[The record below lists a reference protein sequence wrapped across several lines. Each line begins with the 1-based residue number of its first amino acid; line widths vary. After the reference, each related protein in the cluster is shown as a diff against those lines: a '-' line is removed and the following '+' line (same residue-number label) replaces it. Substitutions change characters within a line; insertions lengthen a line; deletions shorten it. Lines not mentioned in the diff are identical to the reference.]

1 MTLSSL
7 RPVTSSLRPSVTGPL
22 RHFVTFSLCLW
33 LLDAA
38 SAGAQ
43 VASWSRTYGGTSID
57 AATAIAP
64 TSDGGYVVAGGTNS
78 FGAGWS
84 DVWVLKLDGSG
95 NVVWQKTY
103 GGTGQDGASAIA
115 PTSDGGYVV
124 AGSTN
129 SFGASDDVW
138 VLKLDGQGNVV
149 WQKTYGGTS
158 FDAASAIV
166 PTSDGGYVVTA
177 EAVSFWV
184 SGAGA
189 SDVWVLK
196 LDGSG
201 NVVWQKAYGGTGID
215 AARAIAPTSDGGYV
229 VAGVTSSFG
238 AGDFDVWVLKLD
250 GQGNVVWQKTYGG
263 GQAGMGPRPLLRHRT
278 GAMSWRDQLIPSGPA
293 PLMSGS

>member
-1 MTLSSL
+1 
-7 RPVTSSLRPSVTGPL
+7 
-22 RHFVTFSLCLW
+22 
-33 LLDAA
+33 
-38 SAGAQ
+38 
-43 VASWSRTYGGTSID
+43 
-57 AATAIAP
+57 
-64 TSDGGYVVAGGTNS
+64 
-78 FGAGWS
+78 
-84 DVWVLKLDGSG
+84 LKLDGSG

-263 GQAGMGPRPLLRHRT
+263 AGRD
-278 GAMSWRDQLIPSGPA
+278 GASAIAPTSDGGYVVAGSTNSFGAGASDVWVLKLDGSGNVVWQKTYGGDK
-293 PLMSGS
+293 L